1 MNHQVKSII
10 VASLCTV
17 IAMASCC
24 KKTTT
29 PQIISNKVYQAWHLY
44 KLEPGFS
51 PTSFYNRGDVVWQ
64 INSNTLVNVTVAI
77 SNVSASLP
85 LNTTGSYAVALDTT
99 LHTIVINNENFD
111 YNILSDTL
119 IINGDVSADGKRLI
133 FVK

>member
-1 MNHQVKSII
+1 MKSII
-10 VASLCTV
+10 LASLCIVLAT
-17 IAMASCC
+17 ASCC

-29 PQIISNKVYQAWHLY
+29 PQIVSNKVYQAWHLY

-51 PTSFYNRGDVVWQ
+51 LTSFYNRGDVMWQ

-85 LNTTGSYAVALDTT
+85 LNTTRSYPVALDTT
-99 LHTIVINNENFD
+99 LHTIVINNEIFD
-111 YNILSDTL
+111 YNILNDTL
-119 IINGDVSADGKRLI
+119 IIKGDVAADGKRLT